1 MEDTMRNLLYPVCPG
16 RRDYWP
22 SGGGG
27 FSIIG
32 ILLIFIVLAFSGCA
46 ALTNL
51 LIQPQLKTYTFNYNG
66 QEYPAILPADIPE
79 LPEFPKTIIQCYDW
93 IGPLC
98 VNHVRYVENQVYPV
112 VSFWFTADLG
122 VVALIYHADVK
133 GKLEHI
139 PYIFIKGLPV
149 KVTVEEGEKLLEKWS
164 KYPKK

>member
-1 MEDTMRNLLYPVCPG
+1 METMPKNVKQQLACVG
-16 RRDYWP
+16 
-22 SGGGG
+22 
-27 FSIIG
+27 
-32 ILLIFIVLAFSGCA
+32 LIIVLAIAVIFLTSCA
-46 ALTNL
+46 TLKT
-51 LIQPQLKTYTFNYNG
+51 LIGQPQLKTYTFTYDG
-66 QEYPAILPADIPE
+66 REYPTLLPKEVPE
-79 LPEFPKTIIQCYDW
+79 LPEFPKTMIQCYDW

-122 VVALIYHADVK
+122 VVALIYHAEVE

-149 KVTVEEGEKLLEKWS
+149 KITPEEVNSLLKKWS

>member
-1 MEDTMRNLLYPVCPG
+1 MEVIMETLFKPISPKVD
-16 RRDYWP
+16 
-22 SGGGG
+22 GGTNG

-32 ILLIFIVLAFSGCA
+32 MLLIFIVLAFLFTSCA

-51 LIQPQLKTYTFNYNG
+51 IGQPQLKTYTFTYNG
-66 QEYPAILPADIPE
+66 QEYPAILPKEVPE
-79 LPEFPKTIIQCYDW
+79 LPEFAKMTIQCYDW

-122 VVALIYHADVK
+122 VVALIYHADVE

-139 PYIFIKGLPV
+139 PYIYLKGLPV
-149 KVTVEEGEKLLEKWS
+149 KVTVEEVEKLLEKWS
-164 KYPKK
+164 KPPKK